1 VAGWATN
8 LSAGPADESAQALNF
23 IVTTN
28 NAALFSVQPAI
39 AANGTLTYTPAATGG
54 GSAVVTVQ
62 LHDNG
67 GVANGGVD
75 TSAAQTFTISLP
87 FPTTTTLSSPT
98 VSPTTYGQAVVL
110 NASVTSSGG
119 TPTGSMDFLDSGAL
133 LGNVAL
139 TNGSASLT
147 TSSIGAGTA
156 RTITAVYKPTSSFTT
171 SQAAITRAVNPAATT
186 STFTVTPTTVQYSDV
201 ATFET
206 TLTPGNLATL
216 PAQSASF
223 QIGTQIVGTAP
234 FVWDAAAGVLR
245 ARYSGPL
252 VEGSPAT
259 GQLKPGTKT
268 ISVVYNTVSPNYT
281 VANRTS
287 SMSITREDAAV
298 TYIGNTSVVC
308 TTNCSAVPVVLRAQ
322 VRDTDTSPG
331 DLTRATVNFVNR
343 TTGLS
348 IGTVAVAADGTATL
362 TWTVNLG
369 TATSQTT
376 KIGMVVG
383 NYYIRSSTLDDGT
396 VVITKK

>member
-1 VAGWATN
+1 
-8 LSAGPADESAQALNF
+8 
-23 IVTTN
+23 
-28 NAALFSVQPAI
+28 
-39 AANGTLTYTPAATGG
+39 
-54 GSAVVTVQ
+54 
-62 LHDNG
+62 
-67 GVANGGVD
+67 
-75 TSAAQTFTISLP
+75 
-87 FPTTTTLSSPT
+87 

-110 NASVTSSGG
+110 NASVTSTGG
-119 TPTGSMDFLDSGAL
+119 TPQGSVDFLDNGAP

-139 TNGSASLT
+139 TNGSASLST
-147 TSSIGAGTA
+147 TAIGAGTA
-156 RTITAVYKPTSSFTT
+156 TAPHSVTAVYKPGSPTFVT
-171 SQAAITRAVNPAATT
+171 SQASITRAVNPAATT
-186 STFTVTPTTVQYSDV
+186 STFTVTPTSVQYSDV
-201 ATFET
+201 ATFDT
-206 TLTPGNLATL
+206 TLTPGNLGNTL
-216 PAQSASF
+216 PALSASF
-223 QIGTQIVGTAP
+223 KIGTQVVGTAP
-234 FVWDAAAGVLR
+234 FVWDTAAGVLR

-259 GQLKPGTKT
+259 GQLKPGAKT
-268 ISVVYNTVSPNYT
+268 ISIVYNGVSGNFT

-287 SMSITREDAAV
+287 SMAIGRGDAAV
-298 TYIGNTSVVC
+298 TYIGNTSVTC

-322 VRDTDTSPG
+322 VRDTDSTPG